1 MVIAKLSQTSISYH
15 LTPQSAN
22 YRYQLLKL
30 NIGSLDSTIRSLSA
44 TLLAEFNQY
53 AAGSEGLATS
63 HGLGQDHVRIILLQ
77 NF

>member
-53 AAGSEGLATS
+53 AGSEGLATS
-63 HGLGQDHVRIILLQ
+63 HGLGQDHVHIILLQ
-77 NF
+77 NS